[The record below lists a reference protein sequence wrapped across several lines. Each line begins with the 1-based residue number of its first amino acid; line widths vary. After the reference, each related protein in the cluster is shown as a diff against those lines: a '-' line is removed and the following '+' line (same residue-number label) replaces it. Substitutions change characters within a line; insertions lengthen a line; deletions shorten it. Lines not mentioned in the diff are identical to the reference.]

1 MGDAWAWRW
10 LGILLDMNHR
20 AVTYKLALASI
31 ASDERYSEILRH
43 GSLSAGIYAPH
54 ESDEQESHPEDRLY
68 VVLNGSGFF
77 TVDGD
82 RQPFGPSDLLF
93 AASDVAHQFEDFT
106 PDFAVWAISCPSS
119 QGGS

>member
-1 MGDAWAWRW
+1 MGC
-10 LGILLDMNHR
+10 LGTLVAMSQH
-20 AVTYKLALASI
+20 AVSYKMALASI

-54 ESDEQESHPEDRLY
+54 ESDEQDRHPEDRIY

-82 RQPFGPSDLLF
+82 RQPFGPNDLLF
-93 AASDVAHQFEDFT
+93 AASDVTHQFEDFT
-106 PDFAVWAISCPSS
+106 PDFAVWAISCSS
-119 QGGS
+119 SPGGG